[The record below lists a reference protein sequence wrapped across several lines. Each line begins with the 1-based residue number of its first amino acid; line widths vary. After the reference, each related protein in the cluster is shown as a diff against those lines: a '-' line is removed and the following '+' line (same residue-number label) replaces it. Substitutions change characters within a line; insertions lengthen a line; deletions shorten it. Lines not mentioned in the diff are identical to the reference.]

1 MNSHRLRMNGTTI
14 ETISLRQGEA
24 PYGNGALLFT
34 ETKSEW
40 LWRLF
45 LDEALF
51 GKILIKP
58 NYLIGERWSLRSIKK
73 RMRTFTAILLT
84 ISR

>member
-1 MNSHRLRMNGTTI
+1 MNGTTI

-45 LDEALF
+45 LDEACGLEN
-51 GKILIKP
+51 ILK
-58 NYLIGERWSLRSIKK
+58 
-73 RMRTFTAILLT
+73 AINNQT
-84 ISR
+84 